1 MSQPHRQEAN
11 KRGLNL
17 TLLEKR
23 CYRSVSMSMDCNE
36 SSLQPVK
43 FIPRIAICPDGIPP
57 REIFI
62 TGFLNIILSY
72 NEGVSF
78 GLFSDIL
85 RGRPEII
92 VATSSVIVAGLLVWM
107 TIAGDRLEAAGL
119 GPMAGGASGNIFDR
133 MQRGKVTDF
142 IDFHLAEWH
151 WPAFNLADVAIVI
164 GALILVGG
172 SFVRPRPVVIGKS
185 PPGR

>member
-1 MSQPHRQEAN
+1 MSRRFSPS
-11 KRGLNL
+11 NL
-17 TLLEKR
+17 FLG
-23 CYRSVSMSMDCNE
+23 
-36 SSLQPVK
+36 SL
-43 FIPRIAICPDGIPP
+43 FILAAFSFDQFTKTIIADIVMHPP
-57 REIFI
+57 RVIVI
-62 TGFLNIILSY
+62 TGFLNITLSY

-78 GLFSDIL
+78 GLFSDTL
-85 RGRPEII
+85 RGRPEIL

-119 GPMAGGASGNIFDR
+119 GLMAGGASGNIFDR